1 MARAY
6 TIATAALTLEMPAKW
21 LDNTLSHIKIPGVRQ
36 EKQGVARRITIDGL
50 LVLSIAAL
58 LINELGLSLSRAA
71 RMAETLASNKGLY
84 TSPGG
89 VGIQLDLDG
98 LRFKLL
104 ERLEHAVEVAPIP
117 KRGRPPKNK
126 TGRLD

>member
-6 TIATAALTLEMPAKW
+6 TIATAALTLEIPVKW
-21 LDNTLSHIKIPGVRQ
+21 LDNTLSHIKIAGVRQ
-36 EKQGVARRITIDGL
+36 EKQGVARRITIEGL

-71 RMAETLASNKGLY
+71 RMAETLASNNGVY
-84 TSPGG
+84 ASPGG
-89 VGIQLDLDG
+89 VGIQLDLEG

-104 ERLEHAVEVAPIP
+104 KRLEHAVEVAPIP

>member
-21 LDNTLSHIKIPGVRQ
+21 LDNTLSHIKIRGVRQ
-36 EKQGVARRITIDGL
+36 EKQGVARHITIDGL
-50 LVLSIAAL
+50 LILSITAL
-58 LINELGLSLSRAA
+58 LIVELGISLSRAA
-71 RMAETLASNKGLY
+71 RMAETLANNNGLY

-89 VGIQLDLDG
+89 VGIQLDLEALG
-98 LRFKLL
+98 SKLL

-126 TGRLD
+126 TGRLY

>member
-6 TIATAALTLEMPAKW
+6 TIATAALTLEIPVKW

-36 EKQGVARRITIDGL
+36 EKQGVARRITIEGL

-71 RMAETLASNKGLY
+71 RMAETLASNNGVY
-84 TSPGG
+84 ASPGG
-89 VGIQLDLDG
+89 VGIQLDLEG

>member
-6 TIATAALTLEMPAKW
+6 TIATAALTLEMPVKW
-21 LDNTLSHIKIPGVRQ
+21 LDNTLSHIKIRGVRQ
-36 EKQGVARRITIDGL
+36 EKQGVARHITIDGL
-50 LVLSIAAL
+50 LILSIAAL
-58 LINELGLSLSRAA
+58 LTVELGISLSRAA
-71 RMAETLASNKGLY
+71 RMAEMLANNNGLY
-84 TSPGG
+84 TSPRG
-89 VGIQLDLDG
+89 VGIQLDLEA
-98 LRFKLL
+98 LRSKLL

>member
-6 TIATAALTLEMPAKW
+6 TIATAALTLKMPVKW

-36 EKQGVARRITIDGL
+36 ERQGVARRITIDGL
-50 LVLSIAAL
+50 LIISIAAL
-58 LINELGLSLSRAA
+58 LINELGISLSRAA
-71 RMAETLASNKGLY
+71 RMAETLATNNGLPR
-84 TSPGG
+84 SPGG
-89 VGIQLDLDG
+89 LAIQLDVEG
-98 LRFKLL
+98 LRLKLL

-117 KRGRPPKNK
+117 KRGRPPKSK

>member
-1 MARAY
+1 MPRAY
-6 TIATAALTLEMPAKW
+6 TVATAALTLEMPAKW
-21 LDNTLSHIKIPGVRQ
+21 LDNTLSHIKIPGVLQ

-50 LVLSIAAL
+50 LTLSIAAL
-58 LINELGLSLSRAA
+58 LIDQLGVSLSRAA
-71 RMAETLASNKGLY
+71 RMAETLASNNGLY

-89 VGIQLDLDG
+89 VDIRLDLEG
-98 LRFKLL
+98 LKSKLL

>member
-1 MARAY
+1 MARSY

-50 LVLSIAAL
+50 LILLIVAL
-58 LINELGLSLSRAA
+58 LIDQLGLSLSRAVL
-71 RMAETLASNKGLY
+71 MAEMLATNNGLY

-89 VGIQLDLDG
+89 VGIELDLDAV
-98 LRFKLL
+98 RSKLFV
-104 ERLEHAVEVAPIP
+104 RLEHAVEVAPVP

>member
-6 TIATAALTLEMPAKW
+6 TIATAALTLEIPVKW

-36 EKQGVARRITIDGL
+36 EKQGVARRITIEGL

-58 LINELGLSLSRAA
+58 LINELGLSLSQAA
-71 RMAETLASNKGLY
+71 RMAETLASNNGVY
-84 TSPGG
+84 ASPGG
-89 VGIQLDLDG
+89 VGIQLDLEG

-104 ERLEHAVEVAPIP
+104 KRLEHAVEVAPIP

>member
-6 TIATAALTLEMPAKW
+6 TIATAALTLEMPVKW
-21 LDNTLSHIKIPGVRQ
+21 LDNTLSHIKIRGVRQ
-36 EKQGVARRITIDGL
+36 EKQGVARQITIDGL
-50 LVLSIAAL
+50 LILSIAAL
-58 LINELGLSLSRAA
+58 LIVELGISLSRAT
-71 RMAETLASNKGLY
+71 RMAETLANNNGLY

-89 VGIQLDLDG
+89 VGIQLDLEALG
-98 LRFKLL
+98 SKLV

>member
-1 MARAY
+1 MPRAY
-6 TIATAALTLEMPAKW
+6 TIATAALTLELPAKW

-58 LINELGLSLSRAA
+58 LINELGFSLIRAA
-71 RMAETLASNKGLY
+71 KLAETLANNNGLY
-84 TSPGG
+84 TSSGG
-89 VGIQLDLDG
+89 VGIHLNLEG
-98 LRFKLL
+98 LKSKLL

-117 KRGRPPKNK
+117 KRGRPPKDK

>member
-6 TIATAALTLEMPAKW
+6 TIATAALTLEMPSKW
-21 LDNTLSHIKIPGVRQ
+21 LDNTLSHVKIPGVLQ

-50 LVLSIAAL
+50 LILSIAAL
-58 LINELGLSLSRAA
+58 LINELGISLSRAA
-71 RMAETLASNKGLY
+71 RLAETLASNNGLY

-89 VGIQLDLDG
+89 LAMQLDLEG
-98 LRFKLL
+98 LRFSLL
-104 ERLEHAVEVAPIP
+104 ERLEHAVEVAPAP

>member
-6 TIATAALTLEMPAKW
+6 TIATAALTLEIPVKW

-36 EKQGVARRITIDGL
+36 EKQGVARRITIEGL

-71 RMAETLASNKGLY
+71 RMAETLASNNGVY
-84 TSPGG
+84 ASPGG
-89 VGIQLDLDG
+89 VGIQLDLEG

-104 ERLEHAVEVAPIP
+104 KRLEHAVEVAPIP

>member
-21 LDNTLSHIKIPGVRQ
+21 LDNTLSHIKIRGVRQ
-36 EKQGVARRITIDGL
+36 EKQGVARHITIDGL
-50 LVLSIAAL
+50 LILSIAAL
-58 LINELGLSLSRAA
+58 LTVELGISLSRAA
-71 RMAETLASNKGLY
+71 RMAETLANNNGLY

-89 VGIQLDLDG
+89 VGIQLDLEA
-98 LRFKLL
+98 LRSQLL
-104 ERLEHAVEVAPIP
+104 ERLEHAVEVTPIR

>member
-6 TIATAALTLEMPAKW
+6 TIATAALTLEIPVKW

-36 EKQGVARRITIDGL
+36 EKQGVARRITIEGL

-71 RMAETLASNKGLY
+71 RMAETLASNNGVY
-84 TSPGG
+84 ASPGG
-89 VGIQLDLDG
+89 VGIQLDLEG
-98 LRFKLL
+98 LRLKLL
-104 ERLEHAVEVAPIP
+104 KRLEHAVEVAPIP